1 MNQFRSPVF
10 IKIKQNIQSSQ
21 NYLHLT
27 SCEQMIANSDTIL
40 GRDELTILREYMNEQ
55 EKKVGL
61 LTQPN

>member
-1 MNQFRSPVF
+1 MNQFRSTVF
-10 IKIKQNIQSSQ
+10 ITIKQNIVNSK
-21 NYLHLT
+21 NYLQLT

-40 GRDELTILREYMNEQ
+40 GRDELTILREYMEEQ

>member
-27 SCEQMIANSDTIL
+27 SCEQMISNSDTIL
-40 GRDELTILREYMNEQ
+40 GRDELTILREYMSEQ
-55 EKKVGL
+55 ERKVGL